1 MTPTAPNAQ
10 SSTSRRSASRGA
22 SRVEKRR
29 ATGRCVDDDELALFL
44 EGTASRDEERGIK
57 DHLDACS
64 SCRQV
69 VALGS
74 SEASVSGER
83 HDTRRIAPP
92 PVPGQLVA
100 GTYRVERVLG
110 VGGMGIVVAARH
122 LRLGTKVA
130 LKMMHDALVSDAH
143 AVLRFEREAR
153 TTARLSGAH
162 TAEVFAVGTLETG
175 APFIAMECLEG
186 RDLARVLAS
195 QGPLPFDAAMSHVL
209 GACHAIAEAHAL
221 GIVHRDLKPA
231 NIVLA
236 RAHGRERIK
245 VIDFGLAKT
254 PEDREDGAL
263 AARGLLGSPH
273 HMPPEQI
280 RSPNDVDGR
289 ADIWALGACLHEL
302 VTGQPPFVAPNV
314 NLLCARVL
322 GESVAPLRQLRPEAP
337 PSLERIVST
346 CLQRDPDDRF
356 QRVGELM
363 EALGE
368 SAARPT

>member
-1 MTPTAPNAQ
+1 MTPNAQ
-10 SSTSRRSASRGA
+10 SSTSRRSAARGG
-22 SRVEKRR
+22 SQVEKRR
-29 ATGRCVDDDELALFL
+29 ANGRCVDDEELALFL

-69 VALGS
+69 VALGA
-74 SEASVSGER
+74 SEASAAGER
-83 HDTRRIAPP
+83 HQDRRIAPP
-92 PVPGQLVA
+92 PVPGQLLA
-100 GTYRVERVLG
+100 GTYRVERLLG
-110 VGGMGIVVAARH
+110 VGGMGLVVAARH

-130 LKMMHDALVSDAH
+130 LKMMHDALLSDEH

-153 TTARLSGAH
+153 TTARLGGAH
-162 TAEVFAVGTLETG
+162 TPRVFDVGTLETG

-186 RDLARVLAS
+186 RDLARVLES
-195 QGPLPFDAAMSHVL
+195 EGPLAVGAAVSHVL
-209 GACHAIAEAHAL
+209 GACHAMAAAHAL

-231 NIVLA
+231 NIFLT

-245 VIDFGLAKT
+245 VIDFGLART
-254 PEDREDGAL
+254 PEDGEGGAF

-273 HMPPEQI
+273 HMAPEQI

-289 ADIWALGACLHEL
+289 ADIWALGACLHQL

-314 NLLCARVL
+314 HLLCARIL
-322 GESVAPLRQLRPEAP
+322 GEPAAPLGQLRPGAP
-337 PSLERIVST
+337 RSLERVVST

-356 QRVGELM
+356 QRVEELI
-363 EALGE
+363 EALRE
-368 SAARPT
+368 AAARLT